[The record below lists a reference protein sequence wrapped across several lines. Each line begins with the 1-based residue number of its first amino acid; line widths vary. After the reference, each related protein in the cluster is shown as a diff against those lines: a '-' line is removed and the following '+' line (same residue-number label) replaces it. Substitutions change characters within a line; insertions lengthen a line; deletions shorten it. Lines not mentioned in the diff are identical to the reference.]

1 MSALFE
7 TFLNN
12 WEFCLLLFL
21 RISGLIFSSPIFGRN
36 NIPAI
41 VKIGFC
47 GSIAIMLVA
56 SAPSVAAQM
65 EVFDYAGGVLGYVL
79 LCLLELLYG
88 LVLGYVQN
96 LFFQLIAF
104 TGGQM
109 IDMQMGF
116 GMVNVFDVQSNLSVP
131 MMGNFFNLLLL
142 MVFFETRSYE
152 FLIRIMVLTVTE
164 IPIGTTDI
172 TPEIGLVALQL
183 FVEAFGLAVVVA
195 MPVVGA
201 GLVGESCFGIL
212 MRVVPQMNAF
222 AIGIPVKIILG
233 FLVIFAVIP
242 VYVAFAPQIFD
253 RMFAALELMFA
264 TMRSGLPA

>member
-1 MSALFE
+1 MSDLFT
-7 TFLNN
+7 TFLDN

-21 RISGLIFSSPIFGRN
+21 RVSGLIFSSPIFGRTN
-36 NIPAI
+36 VPNI
-41 VKIGFC
+41 VKIGWC
-47 GSIAIMLVA
+47 GCIAGMFIM
-56 SAPSVAAQM
+56 SAPVVQEQM
-65 EVFDYAGGVLGYVL
+65 AVFDYTGGVLGFIL
-79 LCLLELLYG
+79 LCVLELLYG

-109 IDMQMGF
+109 IDMQMSF

-152 FLIRIMVLTVTE
+152 FLLRIMFLTITE
-164 IPIGTTDI
+164 IPIGTTDLN
-172 TPEIGLVALQL
+172 PEIGLVALQL

-201 GLVGESCFGIL
+201 GLVGEACFGIL

-222 AIGIPVKIILG
+222 AIGIPVKVILG
-233 FLVIFAVIP
+233 FAVIYAVIP
-242 VYVAFAPQIFD
+242 VYVSFVPQVFD
-253 RMFAALELMFA
+253 QMFQGMELMFA
-264 TMRSGLPA
+264 TMRGA

>member
-1 MSALFE
+1 MEALFD

-36 NIPAI
+36 NIPTI

-47 GSIAIMLVA
+47 GSIAAMLVA
-56 SAPSVAAQM
+56 SGPAVIAQM
-65 EVFDYAGGVLGYVL
+65 ETFDYTGGVFGFVL
-79 LCLLELLYG
+79 LCILELLYG
-88 LVLGYVQN
+88 FVLGYVQN

-142 MVFFETRSYE
+142 MVFFESRSYQ
-152 FLIRIMVLTVTE
+152 FLIRILVLTVTE

-172 TPEIGLVALQL
+172 TPEIGLVAVQL
-183 FVEAFGLAVVVA
+183 FVETFVLATIVA
-195 MPVVGA
+195 MPIVGA
-201 GLVGESCFGIL
+201 GLVGEACFGIL

-222 AIGIPVKIILG
+222 AIGVPVKIILG
-233 FLVIFAVIP
+233 FLVISSMIP
-242 VYVAFAPQIFD
+242 IYVSFAPQLYD
-253 RMFAALELMFA
+253 RMFAALELMFS
-264 TMRSGLPA
+264 TMRSGAA